1 MSDRVVLYNPRGVF
15 HTMPLGVMAVGS
27 ALDRSRFEVVV
38 VDGRLEEDPIDAVV
52 EAAEN
57 ALCLG
62 VGVLTGAPIRD
73 ALAVSRAVKARR
85 PDLHVV
91 WGGWHPSLFPEQ
103 CLEESSVD
111 VVVIGR
117 LLLGIGSV
125 VRHLVV
131 FTMLECEIRPRW
143 PIAQ

>member
-1 MSDRVVLYNPRGVF
+1 MYVGTEGRRLKEVSRLSDRVVLYNPRGVF

-38 VDGRLEEDPIDAVV
+38 VDGRLEEDPIDAVG

-73 ALAVSRAVKARR
+73 ALAVSRAVKARH
-85 PDLHVV
+85 PDILVV
-91 WGGWHPSLFPEQ
+91 WGGWHPSPLT
-103 CLEESSVD
+103 
-111 VVVIGR
+111 
-117 LLLGIGSV
+117 GS
-125 VRHLVV
+125 
-131 FTMLECEIRPRW
+131 EANRPRGA
-143 PIAQ
+143 PTSTRTTSPAPVSLPS